1 MDEVTEAR
9 RITRLIELREQLK
22 TPTLS
27 EKEEDEICRE
37 IFKLTGVRY
46 PYPKRTVYVTKE
58 EQEAFSTLTMWVS
71 FEIEAQNQGFNEFQD
86 GGKYADAYYS
96 LKHKIEGLK
105 TYKKIQ

>member
-46 PYPKRTVYVTKE
+46 PYPNVITSYSIHYTKLYDFWGP
-58 EQEAFSTLTMWVS
+58 QR
-71 FEIEAQNQGFNEFQD
+71 
-86 GGKYADAYYS
+86 
-96 LKHKIEGLK
+96 
-105 TYKKIQ
+105 